1 MKMRRPRSAR
11 SAARFSLFAG
21 ILCAAGVTLMVAGDA
36 HAQGHVIDLR
46 GELLVGAT
54 TGRGSDKAAP
64 DFFHQ
69 TQGPGFGVELGVRL
83 LVLDLSVRFV
93 QMVGTDGR
101 EGTLTLLPMFGPSL
115 EIVLQGG
122 GTDLLGKRRPPKLV
136 LRPAL
141 AAGFGFGTPAPVHGA
156 LSADQISAKGLI
168 LMGRCGIERFFGPF
182 VGLEAHIEGG
192 YHYLLG
198 GEGIVNGTAASDHSQ
213 GWQLAAIGGVV
224 LHLGI

>member
-1 MKMRRPRSAR
+1 MRTTRDTLRGRSTTLVA
-11 SAARFSLFAG
+11 SLACALAGLTFA
-21 ILCAAGVTLMVAGDA
+21 VAGDA
-36 HAQGHVIDLR
+36 RAEGRIIDLH
-46 GELLVGAT
+46 GELLTGVM

-64 DFFHQ
+64 DFFRQ
-69 TQGPGFGVELGVRL
+69 TQGPGFGFEVGVRL
-83 LVLDLSVRFV
+83 LVLDLNVRFV
-93 QMVGTDGR
+93 QMIGSDGR

-115 EIVLQGG
+115 EIPLISG

-136 LRPAL
+136 LRPGV
-141 AAGFGFGTPAPVHGA
+141 AAGLGFGTPAPVHGA

-168 LMGRCGIERFFGPF
+168 VMGRCGVERFFGPF

-198 GEGIVNGTAASDHSQ
+198 GEGIVNGTSASDHSQ
-213 GWQLAAIGGVV
+213 GWQLGAFGGVV

>member
-1 MKMRRPRSAR
+1 MKMRSKSPVRLTALVAAIACVTFAAVG
-11 SAARFSLFAG
+11 AARAEGRIVDLHGEVLAG
-21 ILCAAGVTLMVAGDA
+21 AM
-36 HAQGHVIDLR
+36 
-46 GELLVGAT
+46 

-93 QMVGTDGR
+93 QMVGSDGR

-115 EIVLQGG
+115 EIPLQSG
-122 GTDLLGKRRPPKLV
+122 GTDLIGKRLPPKLV
-136 LRPAL
+136 LRPGL

-156 LSADQISAKGLI
+156 LSADQISAKGLVV
-168 LMGRCGIERFFGPF
+168 MGRCGIERFFGPF

-198 GEGIVNGTAASDHSQ
+198 GEGIVNGTSASDHSQ
-213 GWQLAAIGGVV
+213 GWQLGAFGGVV

>member
-1 MKMRRPRSAR
+1 MNRRGTSPVRLTALVASVAC
-11 SAARFSLFAG
+11 SV
-21 ILCAAGVTLMVAGDA
+21 AGVTFTGVGEARAEGRF
-36 HAQGHVIDLR
+36 VDLH
-46 GELLVGAT
+46 GEVMVGAM

-83 LVLDLSVRFV
+83 LVLDLSVRFI
-93 QMVGTDGR
+93 QMVGSDGR

-115 EIVLQGG
+115 EIPLQKGDS
-122 GTDLLGKRRPPKLV
+122 DLLGKRRPPKLV
-136 LRPAL
+136 LRPGV

-168 LMGRCGIERFFGPF
+168 VMGRCGVERFFGPF

-198 GEGIVNGTAASDHSQ
+198 GEGVVNGASASDHSQ
-213 GWQLAAIGGVV
+213 GWQLGAFGGVV

>member
-1 MKMRRPRSAR
+1 MNSRGTSPVRLTA
-11 SAARFSLFAG
+11 LIAG
-21 ILCAAGVTLMVAGDA
+21 VACAFAGVTFAGVGQA
-36 HAQGHVIDLR
+36 RAEGRFVDLH
-46 GELLVGAT
+46 GEVLVGAM

-93 QMVGTDGR
+93 QMIGTDGR

-115 EIVLQGG
+115 EIPLQKGS
-122 GTDLLGKRRPPKLV
+122 TDLLGKRQPPKLV
-136 LRPAL
+136 LRPGV

-168 LMGRCGIERFFGPF
+168 IMGRCGVERFFGPF

-198 GEGIVNGTAASDHSQ
+198 GEGIVNGTSASDHSQ
-213 GWQLAAIGGVV
+213 GWQLGAFGGVV